1 MNTPTHAT
9 CHDVQKGMKRWLPAG
24 DTYISPV
31 TSDSASPNGSAHA
44 SSELAI
50 VIRAPP
56 EIASMATHYGATSVP
71 DSDSAHASGHTW
83 RRALPASLVGLA
95 VEFTWAAGESVIVP
109 FLLEAGLAP
118 SLSGLVFIANPLV
131 TIPLHPVL
139 GAWSDRCQSRL
150 GRRRPVQPKPF
161 SRLSLCGAHS

>member
-1 MNTPTHAT
+1 M
-9 CHDVQKGMKRWLPAG
+9 
-24 DTYISPV
+24 V
-31 TSDSASPNGSAHA
+31 TSRGYIHIPCYQRQRIAQWFGSRVERASYSDPCAPGNCKHGHALRGDLRAGLGLGTAHVV
-44 SSELAI
+44 L
-50 VIRAPP
+50 R
-56 EIASMATHYGATSVP
+56 TRRTT
-71 DSDSAHASGHTW
+71 DSAHASGHTW

>member
-1 MNTPTHAT
+1 MLLEMLAHERGAAPDGAPARGQAPGLASTTADLTPVPVAVLPATPT
-9 CHDVQKGMKRWLPAG
+9 
-24 DTYISPV
+24 
-31 TSDSASPNGSAHA
+31 
-44 SSELAI
+44 
-50 VIRAPP
+50 
-56 EIASMATHYGATSVP
+56 
-71 DSDSAHASGHTW
+71 SDSAHAGGHTW

-161 SRLSLCGAHS
+161 SRLGLCGAHS